1 MRIVLTTVLSASV
14 TIDNVVVGK
23 INRGFCVL
31 VGFNHDDT
39 KETVDKMID
48 KMLGL
53 RVFPDENGLT
63 NLSIYDIKGE
73 ILSVSQFTLYAD
85 LAKGRR
91 PSFVNAMKPDEAK
104 ALYGYFNEQIK
115 AKYGAV
121 ETGVFG
127 ADMKVSS
134 VNDGPFTV
142 IMDSKEIIK

>member
-1 MRIVLTTVLSASV
+1 MRIVLTTVLNASV
-14 TIDNVVVGK
+14 TIDNQIVGK
-23 INRGFCVL
+23 INRGFCLL
-31 VGFNHDDT
+31 VGFTHEDN
-39 KETVDKMID
+39 KEVVDKMID

-63 NLSIYDIKGE
+63 NLSIYDVKGE

-91 PSFVNAMKPDEAK
+91 PSFINAMKPDEAK
-104 ALYGYFNEQIK
+104 ALYAYFNEQVK

-142 IMDSKEIIK
+142 ILDSKEILK

>member
-14 TIDNVVVGK
+14 TIDNEIVGQ
-23 INRGFCVL
+23 INRGFCLL
-31 VGFNHDDT
+31 VGFTHDDT
-39 KETVDKMID
+39 KEIVDKMID

-63 NLSIYDIKGE
+63 NLSLYDIKGE

-91 PSFVNAMKPDEAK
+91 PSFVNAMKPDDAK
-104 ALYGYFNEQIK
+104 ALYGYFNEQVK

-121 ETGVFG
+121 QTGVFG
-127 ADMKVSS
+127 ADMKVRLMKK
-134 VNDGPFTV
+134 PRFR
-142 IMDSKEIIK
+142 KP

>member
-1 MRIVLTTVLSASV
+1 MRIVLTTVLNASV
-14 TIDNVVVGK
+14 TIDNEVVGK
-23 INRGFCVL
+23 INRGFCLL
-31 VGFNHDDT
+31 VGFTHEDN
-39 KETVDKMID
+39 KEVVDKMID

-91 PSFVNAMKPDEAK
+91 PSFINAMKPDEAK
-104 ALYGYFNEQIK
+104 ALYAYFNEQVK

-121 ETGVFG
+121 ETGIFG

-142 IMDSKEIIK
+142 ILDSKEILK

>member
-1 MRIVLTTVLSASV
+1 MRIVLTTVLNASV
-14 TIDNVVVGK
+14 TIDNEIVGK
-23 INRGFCVL
+23 INRGFCLL
-31 VGFNHDDT
+31 VGFTHEDN
-39 KETVDKMID
+39 KEVVDKMID

-63 NLSIYDIKGE
+63 NLSIYDVKGE

-91 PSFVNAMKPDEAK
+91 PSFINAMKPDEAK
-104 ALYGYFNEQIK
+104 ALYAYFNEQVK

-142 IMDSKEIIK
+142 ILDSKEILK

>member
-1 MRIVLTTVLSASV
+1 MRIVLTTVLNASV
-14 TIDNVVVGK
+14 TIDNEIVGK
-23 INRGFCVL
+23 INRGFCLL
-31 VGFNHDDT
+31 VGFTHEDSR
-39 KETVDKMID
+39 EIVDKMID

-63 NLSIYDIKGE
+63 NLSIYDVKGE

-91 PSFVNAMKPDEAK
+91 PSFINAMKPDEAK
-104 ALYGYFNEQIK
+104 ALYAYFNEQVK

-121 ETGVFG
+121 ETGIFG

-134 VNDGPFTV
+134 INDGPFTV
-142 IMDSKEIIK
+142 ILDSKEILK

>member
-14 TIDNVVVGK
+14 TIDNQVVGQ
-23 INRGFCVL
+23 IGRGFCLL
-31 VGFNHDDT
+31 VGFTHDDNQ
-39 KETVDKMID
+39 EVVDKMID
-48 KMLGL
+48 KMLSL

-63 NLSIYDIKGE
+63 NLSLYDIKGE

-91 PSFVNAMKPDEAK
+91 PSFINAMKPDAAK
-104 ALYGYFNEQIK
+104 ELYNYFNEQLK

-121 ETGVFG
+121 QTGVFG
-127 ADMKVSS
+127 ADMKVNS

-142 IMDSKEIIK
+142 ILDSKEIIK

>member
-1 MRIVLTTVLSASV
+1 MRIVLTTVLNASV
-14 TIDNVVVGK
+14 TIDNQIVGQ
-23 INRGFCVL
+23 IDRGFCLL
-31 VGFNHDDT
+31 VGFTHDDN
-39 KETVDKMID
+39 KEIVDKMID
-48 KMLGL
+48 KMLSL

-91 PSFVNAMKPDEAK
+91 PSFINAMKPEEAK
-104 ALYGYFNEQIK
+104 ELYAYFNAQIK
-115 AKYGAV
+115 EKYGTV
-121 ETGVFG
+121 QTGEFG

-142 IMDSKEIIK
+142 ILDSKEIIK

>member
-14 TIDNVVVGK
+14 AIDNEIVGQ
-23 INRGFCVL
+23 INRGFCLL
-31 VGFNHDDT
+31 VGFTHNDT
-39 KETVDKMID
+39 KEIADKMID
-48 KMLGL
+48 KMLSL

-91 PSFVNAMKPDEAK
+91 PSFVNATKPDQAK
-104 ALYGYFNEQIK
+104 ELYAYFNEQIK

-121 ETGVFG
+121 ETGEFG

-142 IMDSKEIIK
+142 IMDSEDIVK